1 MNNLEADECAPV
13 VEFKDRDYSK
23 ITLAEIEEKVNK
35 CFEKQLEY
43 KQADRIAKDLYHEL
57 GNLEA
62 EVIAILEQ
70 HERNDFKTDKGHF
83 SYTYREAWRT
93 PKTNEEKQAFAE
105 YIKKKYGEEFFWATF
120 GVNSRSLGSFCNQEL
135 AEEEKK
141 GNLTFQI
148 PGIERETSTATAS
161 LRPSGGDK
169 GKAHKAALA
178 KKS

>member
-1 MNNLEADECAPV
+1 MNLEADEEV
-13 VEFKDRDYSK
+13 QIVDFKNRDYST

-43 KQADRIAKDLYHEL
+43 KIADKQAKALYHEL

-83 SYTYREAWRT
+83 SYSYRESWKT
-93 PKTNEEKQAFAE
+93 PKTTDEKQAFAD
-105 YIKKKYGEEFFWATF
+105 YIRSKHGEEFFWAMF
-120 GVNSRSLGSFCNQEL
+120 GVNSRTLGSFANQEL
-135 AEEEKK
+135 KEEESK

-148 PGIERETSTATAS
+148 PGISRETSTATAS

-169 GKAHKAALA
+169 D
-178 KKS
+178 KSRRK